1 MRRRQL
7 LQTSALFTLGA
18 LSTAALNGCN
28 NQSNPT
34 ATSGSPST
42 KPLEIGLVPW
52 IGWGRIH
59 IAEAKGMFKESG
71 LNIKHTEFQTVTDA
85 NTAFLSKK
93 IDLCWLVA
101 TDLIVLTN
109 QVPGMKM
116 VQVADFSGE
125 VDTILG
131 HGINSPA
138 DLKGKKLAR
147 EDAPYEIV
155 FVERYLQSIGL
166 TTKDVEIISLPGPDA
181 AAAFAAG
188 KVDAAAIYE
197 PFVTKARQER
207 SGSTVLFT
215 AKDSNVIANG
225 LAGHADALTRRREEI
240 LTYLRVLDK
249 AMKYAEV
256 NPKECNELI
265 AQWTGSKPEEI
276 AAQLKQVNMLD
287 LAANKT
293 TAFAAGHPLNLAA
306 SLDAAAAILVKA
318 GKAPKIV
325 AGKDLVD
332 DSFVKAL

>member
-1 MRRRQL
+1 M
-7 LQTSALFTLGA
+7 QTSALFTLGA

-28 NQSNPT
+28 KQANP
-34 ATSGSPST
+34 AAGGAAST
-42 KPLEIGLVPW
+42 KTLEIGLVPW
-52 IGWGRIH
+52 VGWGRIH
-59 IAEAKGMFKESG
+59 IAEAKGMFKEAG
-71 LNIKHTEFQTVTDA
+71 LNIKHTDFQTVTDA
-85 NTAFLSKK
+85 NTALLAKK
-93 IDLCWLVA
+93 LDLCWIVA

-109 QVPGMKM
+109 QIPGLKM
-116 VQVADFSGE
+116 IQVADFSGE
-125 VDTILG
+125 VDTIIG
-131 HGINSPA
+131 HGINKPA

-147 EDAPYEIV
+147 EDVPYEVV

-166 TTKDVEIISLPGPDA
+166 TTQDVEIISMPAPDA

-197 PFVTKARQER
+197 PFVTKARNER
-207 SGSTVLFT
+207 SGSSVLFT

-225 LAGHADALTRRREEI
+225 LAGHSEALTSRREEI

-249 AMKYAEV
+249 AMNYAEV
-256 NPKECNELI
+256 NPKECNQLI

-276 AAQLKQVNMLD
+276 AAQLKQVNMLN
-287 LAANKT
+287 LAANKA

-306 SLDAAAAILVKA
+306 SLDLAAPILVKA
-318 GKAPKIV
+318 GKVPKSL

>member
-7 LQTSALFTLGA
+7 LQTSALFTIGA

-34 ATSGSPST
+34 ATSGAPST

-59 IAEAKGMFKESG
+59 IADAKGMFKEAG
-71 LNIKHTEFQTVTDA
+71 LNVKHTDFQTVTDA
-85 NTAFLSKK
+85 NTAFLAKK
-93 IDLCWLVA
+93 LDLCWIVA
-101 TDLIVLTN
+101 TDLILLTH
-109 QVPGMKM
+109 QVPGLKM
-116 VQVADFSGE
+116 IQVADFSGE
-125 VDTILG
+125 VDTIIG

-147 EDAPYEIV
+147 EDVPYEVV

-166 TTKDVEIISLPGPDA
+166 TSKDVEIISMPAPDA

-197 PFVTKARQER
+197 PFVTKVRQER

-225 LAGHADALTRRREEI
+225 LAGHGAALTSRREEI

-256 NPKECNELI
+256 NPKESNELI
-265 AQWTGSKPEEI
+265 AQWTGAKPEEI
-276 AAQLKQVNMLD
+276 TTQLKQVNMLD
-287 LAANKT
+287 LAANKA

-306 SLDAAAAILVKA
+306 SLDAAAPILVKA
-318 GKAPKIV
+318 GKVPQSL